1 MTFYPDAGIARFEP
15 DFIDLEFGAWWR

>member
-15 DFIDLEFGAWWR
+15 DFIDLEFGAWWC